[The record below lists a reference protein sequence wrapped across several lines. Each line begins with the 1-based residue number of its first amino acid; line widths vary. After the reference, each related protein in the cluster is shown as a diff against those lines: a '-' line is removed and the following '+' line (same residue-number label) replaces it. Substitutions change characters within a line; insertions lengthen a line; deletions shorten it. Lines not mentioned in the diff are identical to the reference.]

1 MRMGTIR
8 FAGLGDMQTACVLAV
23 RNLAPAL
30 ILMALVSTC
39 SGGSHNSS
47 TASISATASQS
58 LGPSASGA
66 TGETGLPADR
76 VTFYGANAGDQAA
89 SIVAGD
95 FNEDGVI
102 DVALGAASANG
113 PGDNRAG
120 AGAVYVF
127 FGPFAPGSSLDAGAP
142 QYDAAFYGA
151 AAGDGLGRALSVG
164 DFNGDGVDDLVMA
177 APAANTGAG
186 RVYVMFG
193 GTWPRQTDFAAADP
207 DVLLSGGAA
216 GDYAGFTLVTADLN
230 VDKKSD
236 LIVGAMLADG
246 PQRARPDSGEVYV
259 LSGADLVPGSN
270 IDLEKTRGIVY
281 GARTG
286 DRLGEGLTTG
296 DVNGDGKPDLILAAT
311 FSGGP
316 DGSRAAAGETYVI
329 TSPAA
334 LPLDL
339 ASGGAAMEV
348 LGAASGDQLGYS
360 VGAGDTSGSG
370 AADIW
375 LGAPSADGTGNTA
388 NLAGQ
393 AALVAGKRPAGTVI
407 DVGAGQAN
415 AIIYGPETESR
426 LGRSLAVGDL
436 NGDHRADLA
445 ISAPDL
451 DARAGRV
458 FIFYARGSYLDSASV
473 ANVVL
478 YGLDPGD
485 ILGFEAFGMP
495 SLSIADVDKDGRPDL
510 LVSAPGGGGPR
521 NDRPGCGEAYL
532 IWGKTLGR

>member
-1 MRMGTIR
+1 VSAFRK
-8 FAGLGDMQTACVLAV
+8 
-23 RNLAPAL
+23 LAPTL
-30 ILMALVSTC
+30 ILLGLLASC
-39 SGGSHNSS
+39 SGGSGNSS
-47 TASISATASQS
+47 TRSVSATPTQS
-58 LGPSASGA
+58 LGPSGSGTA
-66 TGETGLPADR
+66 RPNGLPADR
-76 VTFYGANAGDQAA
+76 VTFYGANAGDHAA
-89 SIVAGD
+89 SIVTGD
-95 FNEDGVI
+95 FNGDGFM

-113 PGDNRAG
+113 PGNNPAG

-127 FGPFAPGSSLDAGAP
+127 FGPFAPGSSLDAAAA
-142 QYDAAFYGA
+142 QYDAVFYGA
-151 AAGDGLGRALSVG
+151 NAGDGLGRTLAVG

-177 APAANTGAG
+177 APAANGGAG
-186 RVYVMFG
+186 RTYVMFG
-193 GTWPRQTDFAAADP
+193 GTWPRETNFAAADP

-216 GDYAGFTLVTADLN
+216 GDYAGFTLASADLEGG
-230 VDKKSD
+230 KKSD

-259 LSGADLVPGSN
+259 LSGSDLVPGSN
-270 IDLEKTRGIVY
+270 IDLEKTRGIIY

-311 FSGGP
+311 FSAGP
-316 DGSRAAAGETYVI
+316 DGSRAASGETYVI

-348 LGAASGDQLGYS
+348 LGTASGDQLGHS
-360 VGAGDTSGSG
+360 VGAGDTTGSG

-375 LGAPSADGTGNTA
+375 LGAPSANGPGNTV
-388 NLAGQ
+388 NLSGE
-393 AALVAGKRPAGTVI
+393 AALVTGKRPPGTVI
-407 DVGAGQAN
+407 DSGAGQAN

-436 NGDHRADLA
+436 NGDHLADLA
-445 ISAPDL
+445 ISAPNL

-458 FIFYARGSYLDSASV
+458 FIFYAGGSFPNSTSA

-495 SLSIADVDKDGRPDL
+495 SLSIADVDKDGLPDL
-510 LVSAPGGGGPR
+510 LVSAPGGSGPR

>member
-1 MRMGTIR
+1 
-8 FAGLGDMQTACVLAV
+8 
-23 RNLAPAL
+23 
-30 ILMALVSTC
+30 
-39 SGGSHNSS
+39 
-47 TASISATASQS
+47 
-58 LGPSASGA
+58 
-66 TGETGLPADR
+66 LPADR
-76 VTFYGANAGDQAA
+76 VTFYGANAGDHAA
-89 SIVAGD
+89 SIVTGD
-95 FNEDGVI
+95 FNGDGFM

-113 PGDNRAG
+113 SGNNRVG

-127 FGPFAPGSSLDAGAP
+127 FGPFAPGSSLDAGAA

-151 AAGDGLGRALSVG
+151 AAGDGLGRALAVG

-177 APAANTGAG
+177 APAANGGAG
-186 RVYVMFG
+186 RVYIMFG
-193 GTWPRQTDFAAADP
+193 GTWPKETDFAAADP
-207 DVLLSGGAA
+207 DVLLGGGAP
-216 GDYAGFTLVTADLN
+216 GDYAGSTLATADLN
-230 VDKKSD
+230 GGKQSD

-259 LSGADLVPGSN
+259 LPGADLVAGSN
-270 IDLEKTRGIVY
+270 LALEKTRGIIY

-311 FSGGP
+311 FSAGP

-348 LGAASGDQLGYS
+348 LGAASGDQLGHS
-360 VGAGDTSGSG
+360 VGAGDTSSSG

-375 LGAPSADGTGNTA
+375 LGAPSANGPGNTVS
-388 NLAGQ
+388 LSGE
-393 AALVAGKRPAGTVI
+393 AALVAGKRPTGTVI
-407 DVGAGQAN
+407 DAGAGQAN
-415 AIIYGPETESR
+415 AIIYGPEAESR

-436 NGDHRADLA
+436 NGDHLADLA
-445 ISAPDL
+445 ISAPNL
-451 DARAGRV
+451 DDRAGRV
-458 FIFYARGSYLDSASV
+458 FIFYANGSYPNSTSA

-495 SLSIADVDKDGRPDL
+495 SLSIADVDKDGQPDL
-510 LVSAPGGGGPR
+510 LVSAPGGSGPR